1 MNPFFLVSV
10 QAPNSFF
17 AIIYF
22 IVFFFIIIIIL
33 KQAPFNVM
41 KAHKHLKNKFFWSSI
56 N

>member
-1 MNPFFLVSV
+1 MNPFLLVSV

-22 IVFFFIIIIIL
+22 MVFFIIIIIL